1 MKEPQT
7 AAAGSQPNL
16 KSFAAM
22 TAYQYVRKNPF
33 RFQTLFIAGLL
44 FLWEGLPFTFLG
56 MSNVIGYQLYAVIV
70 FGTSLI
76 NFVRGLI
83 NRSRITYW
91 SVLPLAFFVYAC
103 FCSFVYSVLT
113 KPQPPQAWMIAVYT
127 IAPLLTVFSLRSI
140 RATTG
145 DCINGLL
152 ITGFI
157 GSALVIAVQF
167 SDSHLLDF
175 YIRGS
180 AFGSERRVVF
190 FKLEAAFAAAIACI
204 MMMNYSSLGKYILHG
219 LILLVSAYNLFF
231 LTESRLAMLAFF
243 GAFGLA
249 WLFLFRAKRKI
260 IALSLAPIAL
270 IPLAFYFI
278 DRFLG
283 KFETLDKYLASDSS
297 AKWRVVTI
305 NEFSRYFD
313 TTHGLGFGFMSGN
326 PQYDNVIAHTSVY
339 GGIPYGLPNYGL
351 YLDDI
356 GIYSA
361 LYQYGYVGLTFVLV
375 MTLLCVFRLGSAYKI
390 SRAYEPVCAS
400 GFMMFAFL
408 LSPVSMNYFTLFY
421 AAHIGGLLWFMASRV
436 DDERRLIRASYFKR
450 FNGAS

>member
-1 MKEPQT
+1 MKPPAATESQPSLRSYTAT
-7 AAAGSQPNL
+7 AA
-16 KSFAAM
+16 F
-22 TAYQYVRKNPF
+22 QYVRRGAF
-33 RFQTLFIAGLL
+33 RLQTLFIVALL
-44 FLWEGLPFTFLG
+44 FLWEGLPFTLFG
-56 MSNVIGYQLYAVIV
+56 MSNITANQIYAALIL
-70 FGTSLI
+70 GTSLL
-76 NFVRGLI
+76 NLFRGLV
-83 NRSRITYW
+83 NRSRVTYW
-91 SVLPLAFFVYAC
+91 SVLPILFFIYAC
-103 FCSFVYSVLT
+103 LCSFVYSTLI
-113 KPQPPQAWMIAVYT
+113 KPQPPQAWMIAIYT
-127 IAPLLTVFSLRSI
+127 VTPLLTVFSLRSI

-145 DCINGLL
+145 DCINALL
-152 ITGFI
+152 IAGFL
-157 GSALVIAVQF
+157 GSALVIAVQLTN
-167 SDSHLLDF
+167 SHLLDF

-204 MMMNYSSLGKYILHG
+204 MLMNYSSPGKYLVH
-219 LILLVSAYNLFF
+219 LVVLLVSAYNLFF

-249 WLFLFRAKRKI
+249 WLFLFRTKRKI
-260 IALSLAPIAL
+260 ISLSLAPIAL
-270 IPLAFYFI
+270 IPLLFYFI

-283 KFETLDKYLASDSS
+283 KFESLDKYLASDISTR
-297 AKWRVVTI
+297 WRVITI
-305 NEFSRYFD
+305 KEFSDYFD

-326 PQYDNVIAHTSVY
+326 PQYNNVIAHTSVY
-339 GGIPYGLPNYGL
+339 GGVPYGLPNYGL

-361 LYQYGYVGLTFVLV
+361 LYQYGYVGLAFVLT
-375 MTLLCVFRLGSAYKI
+375 MTLLCVWRLGSAYKI

-408 LSPVSMNYFTLFY
+408 LSPISMNYFTLFY

-436 DDERRLIRASYFKR
+436 DDERRLIRSSYFKR